1 MAKYTKDVT
10 AQQCWLMKAEPDTRM
25 VKGKDVAFSVDHF
38 EAMGTS
44 HWDGVRNAL
53 AKKYMKEGMKLGDK
67 VLFYHSNTKVPGVAA
82 FAEVVKEGYPDHTAW
97 DPEHPYYDA
106 KSKQDAPT
114 WYMVDVAFR
123 ERAAHLVPL
132 ALYKALAER
141 SQLPA
146 EVSYLNQEHLE
157 AIKAMPLIN
166 KGRLSV
172 QPVSSLAYE
181 ATVLLAKNG
190 GFDELVQKPKKQG
203 KKASTAAGTTDGP
216 DAAPTN
222 APQGEDSEQGQKTNG
237 ASVPATAKRKK
248 RVKPES
254 DTKDDPDAAVAPR
267 RSKRKTA

>member
-1 MAKYTKDVT
+1 MS
-10 AQQCWLMKAEPDTRM
+10 WLTWRAKAEAHTDI
-25 VKGKDVAFSVDHF
+25 VV
-38 EAMGTS
+38 
-44 HWDGVRNAL
+44 VR
-53 AKKYMKEGMKLGDK
+53 
-67 VLFYHSNTKVPGVAA
+67 
-82 FAEVVKEGYPDHTAW
+82 
-97 DPEHPYYDA
+97 EHPYYDA
-106 KSKQDAPT
+106 KSKQDTPT
-114 WYMVDVAFR
+114 WYMVCLSTRRCERAGSPPLLAQVDVAFR

-172 QPVSSLAYE
+172 QPVSSVSADSTGLLPLHISGLTRRVQLAYE

-190 GFDELVQKPKKQG
+190 GFDELAQKPKKQG
-203 KKASTAAGTTDGP
+203 KKASTAAGTTDSP
-216 DAAPTN
+216 DTDPTN
-222 APQGEDSEQGQKTNG
+222 APQGEDTEQGQETNG
-237 ASVPATAKRKK
+237 AFVTAASKRKK